1 MKTLR
6 FALVAFGAGI
16 ASLTAAPRLFVS
28 TPTLAPESG
37 IELILDRAV
46 VPDEAVGRPAD
57 NDWLDVTPA
66 LPGKLEWKAP
76 NVARFL
82 PDKAP
87 ALGTTYQFSV
97 RTGHKHLDQSPVP
110 AGKIATV
117 QSSPFQIEA
126 AVPVDRYS
134 SGYSP
139 RTAVWFLRFNDEVDP
154 TAAAPFFSFESKTG
168 QRVAAKTQRATY
180 GAAGKVGYD
189 GESWTQRFDKARS
202 GKPEATQHADEEPF
216 PSGLLVTPLTPLPVG
231 QEWRL
236 AVLAGLPNTSADAKV
251 AENTVRWVGNI
262 EPFRISSIS
271 ANTVAN
277 QPRRVVV
284 DFNLAL
290 PDPLPPAWLEQA
302 IAFDPKPA
310 DLKAKVEGSQLT
322 LEGDFA
328 TQDNW
333 ELVLREPFASADGRT
348 LAEHVTKSL
357 KFERLEPSLALPTD
371 EEAQL
376 AAGSR
381 RYRIEAVNLKDVN
394 VRVKALAGVDLVR
407 AFQGYRHYTGR
418 GPNETELK
426 PTGPVPFELIAG
438 ANAIEQSF
446 PLDTKI
452 DQSKEI
458 VLEWDRLIPGAPKH
472 GAFFVE
478 ATGSALEGSKTE
490 VDGQTRTKPS
500 AQAFVQLT
508 DIGLAWKLTPK
519 NAMIYA
525 FSCTTGEPLRGVK
538 LDVFGEDAKP
548 LQSSATG
555 ADGLASFPRSEVARH
570 LRASL
575 GDDTFITAFDTGMST
590 VSLWRFPVRY
600 AWEKPAETNRRV
612 MVFTDRSLY
621 RPGETIHLKG
631 LIRTQRGN
639 TIEAPDP
646 GKPHVR
652 VLDPTEQEILNRE
665 ITLSAAGSFDLDFT
679 APEEEV
685 GTYQIQVEWPE
696 EVAKAEALDD
706 DHYEDKERI
715 LGNAR
720 FEFTVRVDEFRRNAF
735 ELTQTIPEA
744 PIGASALQVDLTA
757 RYYQGQAVSEG
768 KAVHYSRVEEVNLYP
783 DRFRDF
789 LFGNHKVEDWH
800 YWFHYFNYKW
810 DDQPER
816 QTTAANG
823 ELKLDATGKTS
834 FAVSLPQGDFPTA
847 REVSVSTEVTD
858 ANNQT
863 LTTESKTTVHPAS
876 VYVGISRLDRL
887 VRAGD
892 RVPLKL
898 VAVTPAGEPFD
909 QPVTV
914 ETTCVREINEQSK
927 TRTEAGATVT
937 RNDLREETVST
948 GTATLDPAANRG
960 EGTEF
965 VFSPTQTGKHFLTL
979 KGKDAA
985 GHSFATT
992 TTYYVYGSDEYPWAY
1007 EEGMKIKL
1015 VPEKKV
1021 YKPGETA
1028 RVLVLSPI
1036 EGSALVTVERESVLR
1051 SFTVPLKTDKPVIE
1065 IPLTDDDAPNAYV
1078 SVLVIKG
1085 AQDSARKFK
1094 EPQLR
1099 LGYCELSVENRRDR
1113 LAVSLTAENSTDTML
1128 VSTNGGTTLPAY
1140 RPGEEVVVSGKVTRA
1155 DGSPAAGAEVT
1166 LYAEDEGTLAVMGY
1180 ENPDPIGFFYNPRL
1194 LTVLS
1199 GTSLEHFVSEDPEQ
1213 QSFFNKGFF
1222 VGGGDEAMDFGS
1234 KLRKDFNPCATWAPI
1249 LIAGPDGK
1257 FRHSFKLPDTLTR
1270 YRVLAVAAEGP
1281 SRFGN
1286 AQADIVVNK
1295 PVMLEPKAPRFANE
1309 SDTLTPQ
1316 VLVQN
1321 ASPHSGTWKITFNP
1335 HAATGTPVCR
1345 AIGETTRTVTLAPG
1359 ASATVP
1365 FPIVIETTGEAV
1377 LTFRTE
1383 PVSLENT
1390 ALTPVLAKKLS
1401 DSVEA
1406 RFPVNY
1412 PMPLLRQAK
1421 LVRLDHADGGTDLK
1435 RLLDPKLLEGKGT
1448 LDLEFSRSLLLEA
1461 AGSIDYLLS
1470 YPHGCVE
1477 QTTSSLMPWLAVEA
1491 LKPYVPR
1498 FASVSDKKVE
1508 TAIQKGADRLLS
1520 MQLPAG
1526 GFTYWPGNRERVDW
1540 ATSYA
1545 GLGLVLAREAGANVP
1560 DSAVEGLCN
1569 DLISSLRGLS
1579 DLRSAWDMESATR
1592 GLWVLSLAGK
1602 PQPSYHNLL
1611 RDRLEQ
1617 LSPRSRCF
1625 LALAIADGGG
1635 DNAIAEA
1642 ATVLRSAKPFRAKD
1656 DSWMPYNP
1664 DDALTLLA
1672 WSRIQPEAPETTR
1685 SIDRML
1691 RDRNPYGEWRT
1702 TWMNG
1707 WSLLALANY
1716 AEGEEDR
1723 DDTIAIQ
1730 VNDEKITLDSE
1741 HPSASRKFEL
1751 GPGGAPAIQ
1760 SNAVAFLRANLA
1772 AKPKIEPQQP
1782 VGRNGLEVTRFYE
1795 RVKPD
1800 GSIEPL
1806 DRPAVGD
1813 LIRVTLRVTLPRDDT
1828 RYVVVEDP
1836 LPAIFET
1843 VNSDFASQRAAS
1855 GTATSENNWTVS
1867 HSELR
1872 SDRAVFFVDRVWRG
1886 GTYHVTYLARCTVP
1900 GEAIAPVAKVESMY
1914 DPENFALSAS
1924 RVFKTQ

>member
-6 FALVAFGAGI
+6 FALAAFGAGI

-37 IELILDRAV
+37 IELILDRAA
-46 VPDEAVGRPAD
+46 VPDEAVGRPAE

-82 PDKAP
+82 PDKP
-87 ALGTTYQFSV
+87 PMLGTTYQFSL
-97 RTGHKHLDQSPVP
+97 RTGRKHLDQSPVP

-126 AVPVDRYS
+126 AVTVDRYLS
-134 SGYSP
+134 SYSP
-139 RTAVWFLRFNDEVDP
+139 RTAVWLLRFNDDVDP
-154 TAAAPFFSFESKTG
+154 VAAAPFFSFESKTG

-180 GAAGKVGYD
+180 GAAKKVGYD
-189 GESWTQRFDKARS
+189 GDSWTRRFEKARA
-202 GKPEATQHADEEPF
+202 GNDATAEHADEEAL
-216 PSGLLVTPLTPLPVG
+216 PSAVLVTPLTPLPVG
-231 QEWRL
+231 EDWKL
-236 AVLAGLPNTSADAKV
+236 AVLAGLPNTAANAKLT
-251 AENTVRWVGNI
+251 ENTVRWVGAI
-262 EPFRISSIS
+262 EPFRVSSIS
-271 ANTVAN
+271 ADTVAN

-302 IAFDPKPA
+302 IVFEPKPA
-310 DLKAKVEGSQLT
+310 DLKAKVEGSRLT

-328 TQDNW
+328 TQDGW
-333 ELVLREPFASADGRT
+333 QFTLREPFASADGRS
-348 LAEHVTKSL
+348 LVSQVTKSL
-357 KFERLEPSLALPTD
+357 EFERLEPSLALPTD

-381 RYRIEAVNLKDVN
+381 RYRIETANLKEVN
-394 VRVKALAGVDLVR
+394 VRVKTLTGTDLVR
-407 AFQGYRHYTGR
+407 AFQGYRHYTGY

-438 ANAIEQSF
+438 THSIEQSF

-472 GAFFVE
+472 GTFFLE
-478 ATGSALEGSKTE
+478 ATGTALEGSKTE
-490 VDGQTRTKPS
+490 VDGQTRSKPS
-500 AQAFVQLT
+500 VQAFVQLT
-508 DIGLAWKLTPK
+508 DIGLAWKLSAK
-519 NAMIYA
+519 NALVYA

-538 LDVFGEDAKP
+538 LDAFGEDAKP
-548 LQSSATG
+548 LQSTVTG
-555 ADGLASFPRSEVARH
+555 ADGLASLPRTEVARH

-600 AWEKPAETNRRV
+600 SWEKPAESNRRV

-631 LIRTQRGN
+631 MIRTQRGN
-639 TIEAPDP
+639 AIEAPDAA
-646 GKPHVR
+646 KPR
-652 VLDPTEQEILNRE
+652 LRLLDPTEQEVLNRE
-665 ITLSAAGSFDLDFT
+665 ITLSAAGAFDLDFT
-679 APEEEV
+679 APENEV
-685 GTYQIQVEWPE
+685 GNYQIQVEWPE

-706 DHYEDKERI
+706 DHYEEKERI

-720 FEFTVRVDEFRRNAF
+720 FEFNVRVDEFRRNAF

-744 PIGASALQVDLTA
+744 PHGAAALQVDLAA

-768 KAVHYSRVEEVNLYP
+768 KARHYSRVEEVNLYP
-783 DRFRDF
+783 ERFRDF
-789 LFGNHKVEDWH
+789 LFGDHKAEDWH

-823 ELKLDATGKTS
+823 ELKLDASGKTA

-847 REVSVSTEVTD
+847 REISVSTEVTD

-863 LTTESKTTVHPAS
+863 LTTESKTTVHPAA
-876 VYVGISRLDRL
+876 VYVGVSRLDRL

-898 VAVTPAGEPFD
+898 VAVTPEGEPFD

-914 ETTCVREINEQSK
+914 ETTLVREINEQSK
-927 TRTEAGATVT
+927 TRNESGATVT
-937 RNDLREETVST
+937 RNDLREETIAN
-948 GTATLDPAANRG
+948 GTVTLDPGANRG

-965 VFSPTQTGKHFLTL
+965 VLAPTQTGKHFLTL

-992 TTYYVYGSDEYPWAY
+992 ATYYVYGSNEYPWAY

-1015 VPEKKV
+1015 VPEKKA

-1051 SFTVPLKTDKPVIE
+1051 SFTVPLKADKPVIE

-1085 AQDSARKFK
+1085 SQDSARKFK

-1099 LGYCELSVENRRDR
+1099 LGYCELAVENRRDR
-1113 LAVSLTAENSTDTML
+1113 LAVSLSAENSTDTML
-1128 VSTNGGTTLPAY
+1128 VSTAGDKRLPAY
-1140 RPGEEVVVSGKVTRA
+1140 RPGEEVVISGKVTRA
-1155 DGSPAAGAEVT
+1155 DGSPAVGAEVT

-1180 ENPDPIGFFYNPRL
+1180 ENPDPLGFFYNPRL

-1199 GTSLEHFVSEDPEQ
+1199 GTSLENFVSEDPDQ

-1222 VGGGDEAMDFGS
+1222 VGGGDEAADFGK
-1234 KLRKDFNPCATWAPI
+1234 KLRKDFNPCATWAPT
-1249 LIAGPDGK
+1249 LTVGSDGK
-1257 FRHSFKLPDTLTR
+1257 FRHAFKLPDTLTR
-1270 YRVLAVAAEGP
+1270 YRVLAIAAEGI

-1286 AQADIVVNK
+1286 TQTDIVVNK
-1295 PVMLEPKAPRFANE
+1295 PVMLEPKTPRFANE

-1321 ASPHSGTWKITFNP
+1321 ASPHAGTWRITFNP
-1335 HAATGTPVCR
+1335 HTATGTPVCR
-1345 AIGETTRTVTLAPG
+1345 ALGETTQTVQLAAG

-1365 FPIVIETTGEAV
+1365 FPIMIETTGEAV
-1377 LTFRTE
+1377 LTFRAE
-1383 PVSLENT
+1383 PVLLEGT
-1390 ALTPVLAKKLS
+1390 ALTPVLARKLS

-1412 PMPLLRQAK
+1412 PMPLLRQTK
-1421 LVRLDHADGGTDLK
+1421 LVKLEANQSLDLK
-1435 RLLDPKLLEGKGT
+1435 PLLDPQLLEGKGT
-1448 LDLEFSRSLLLEA
+1448 LDLEVSRSLLLEA

-1498 FASVSDKKVE
+1498 FASVSDQKVHA
-1508 TAIQKGADRLLS
+1508 AIQKGADRLLS
-1520 MQLPAG
+1520 MQLPTG
-1526 GFTYWPGNRERVDW
+1526 GFTYWPGHRDRVDW

-1545 GLGLVLAREAGANVP
+1545 GLGLLLARDAGANVP
-1560 DSAVEGLCN
+1560 DSAVNGLCN
-1569 DLISSLRGLS
+1569 DLTTSLRGLS
-1579 DLRSAWDMESATR
+1579 DLRSTWDMESATR

-1602 PQPSYHNLL
+1602 PQTSYHNLL

-1625 LALAIADGGG
+1625 LALAIADSEA
-1635 DNAIAEA
+1635 DNAQAEA
-1642 ATVLRSAKPFRAKD
+1642 TAVLRSGKPFRAKD
-1656 DSWMPYNP
+1656 DSWMTYHP
-1664 DDALTLLA
+1664 DDALNLLA
-1672 WSRIQPEAPETTR
+1672 WSRIEPGAAEATR

-1691 RDRNPYGEWRT
+1691 RDRNRYGDWHT
-1702 TWMNG
+1702 TWVNG

-1716 AEGEEDR
+1716 AESEETR
-1723 DDTIAIQ
+1723 EEAIAIQ
-1730 VNDEKITLDSE
+1730 VNDEKLTLDAQQ
-1741 HPSASRKFEL
+1741 PSTSRKFEL
-1751 GPGGAPAIQ
+1751 GSGPVPSIQ
-1760 SNAVAFLRANLA
+1760 TDTVAYLRAKLS

-1782 VGRNGLEVTRFYE
+1782 TARNGLEVTRFYE
-1795 RVKPD
+1795 RVKAD

-1806 DRPAVGD
+1806 DRPALGE

-1828 RYVVVEDP
+1828 RYVVIEDP

-1843 VNSDFASQRAAS
+1843 VNSNFSSQRAAS
-1855 GTATSENNWTVS
+1855 GIATSENNWTVS

-1872 SDRAVFFVDRVWRG
+1872 SDRAVFYVDRVWRG